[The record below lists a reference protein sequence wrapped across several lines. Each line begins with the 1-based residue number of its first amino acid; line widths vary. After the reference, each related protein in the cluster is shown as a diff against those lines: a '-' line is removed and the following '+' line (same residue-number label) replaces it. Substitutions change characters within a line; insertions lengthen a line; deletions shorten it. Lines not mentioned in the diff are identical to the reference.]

1 MNDRKILLFLYTLS
15 HFLVDFSCALLIFQE
30 IRSSSFFYQGLFVYN
45 FSAFALQM
53 PLGVLADRIR
63 RSGRIAGIGCLLTA
77 LPLLFPL
84 PAVSSVLLA
93 GTGNA
98 LFHLGGGV
106 SILRRSPE
114 RCLEP
119 GIFVSSGAVG
129 IWLGTLWG
137 KNGGFSLLLPGLLLL
152 SFIFFFAF
160 LPKDSFPPA
169 QNTLPSFVS
178 GAKHPPFLPGL
189 SFLLLMFVICLRS
202 FLGMIQIFPWKD
214 SVIMSFLL
222 ALATA
227 GGKALGGF
235 FADRFGIFPT
245 CLVSL
250 GLASVLYLGSGF
262 PFTGLLA
269 VLFFNMTMPL
279 VLIALTKLLPG
290 HPGFCFGAL
299 TFSLFLG
306 FLPSY
311 LNGSLFPGILPSRSL
326 PGLYAALSLLSL
338 AVMVFTRKSWRRQL

>member
-1 MNDRKILLFLYTLS
+1 MNDRKILLFFYTLF
-15 HFLVDFSCALLIFQE
+15 HFLVDFSCALLIFQD
-30 IRSSSFFYQGLFVYN
+30 IRSSSFFYPGLFVYN

-63 RSGRIAGIGCLLTA
+63 RSGWIAGIGCLLTA

-98 LFHLGGGV
+98 LFHLGGGISV
-106 SILRRSPE
+106 LRRSKE

-119 GIFVSSGAVG
+119 GIFVSSGALG
-129 IWLGTLWG
+129 IWLGTLLG
-137 KNGGFSLLLPGLLLL
+137 KNGRFPLLFPGLLLL
-152 SFIFFFAF
+152 CSVFFLAF
-160 LPKDSFPPA
+160 LPKDSYPPA
-169 QNTLPSFVS
+169 QNTQPSFAS
-178 GAKHPPFLPGL
+178 DAKHPPFLLGL
-189 SFLLLMFVICLRS
+189 SFLLLMLVICIRS
-202 FLGMIQIFPWKD
+202 FLGMIQIFPWKTT
-214 SVIMSFLL
+214 VGMSFL
-222 ALATA
+222 AVLATA
-227 GGKALGGF
+227 GGKAFGGL
-235 FADRFGIFPT
+235 FADRLGILKT
-245 CLVSL
+245 SIVSL
-250 GLASVLYLGSGF
+250 GLASAFYLGSAF
-262 PFTGLLA
+262 PLTGILA
-269 VLFFNMTMPL
+269 ILFFNMTMPL

-338 AVMVFTRKSWRRQL
+338 AIMVFTRKSWRRQP